1 MTRAKL
7 PFNAYF
13 YPLAT
18 TILACLFLAILV
30 TLHLSPYGLT
40 LFEVPAIL
48 IPETIAFAGIAA
60 AGVFHFAR
68 NLRR

>member
-1 MTRAKL
+1 MRRTRL

-13 YPLAT
+13 YPLVTA
-18 TILACLFLAILV
+18 ILAFLFLAILV
-30 TLHLSPYGLT
+30 MVHLSPYGLT
-40 LFEVPAIL
+40 LFEVPAVL
-48 IPETIAFAGIAA
+48 IPEAIAFAGIAA